1 MIYKYPDYEENP
13 FGFLEGVTN
22 ETLDNYYFSE
32 SVVERFKVVD
42 NNVLDG
48 VKENMYA
55 VSSRGRVYNI
65 RTGKELSQITD
76 KHYYKYI
83 GIQKSDNSRVVPSV
97 HRLVAKAF
105 IDKTEEDISMER
117 DTVNHKDLC
126 PANNDKRNLEWTT
139 NEENIIHAIKN
150 NARGINKVIQPKHN
164 HWSDGSVTKGE
175 NNGMNRIS
183 DEQIHTLCK
192 SLESGNSR
200 KQACIDAALKADQN
214 DLFVV
219 SHILQGQ
226 RRQDISSQ
234 YNLPEVNHIRNY
246 TEEQVN
252 TICRLLENNIS
263 ITDIAN
269 EIKKDDNYHTNNSIR
284 TVIRRIKNKS
294 IYLDISKNYNF

>member
-76 KHYYKYI
+76 KNYYKYV
-83 GIQKSDNSRVVPSV
+83 GMQKSDNSRVVPSV

-139 NEENIIHAIKN
+139 NEENIIHATKN

-164 HWSDGSVTKGE
+164 HWSDGRVTKGD

-200 KQACIDAALKADQN
+200 KQACIDAGLKADQN